1 VARLSSGL
9 PKDADQNGLFA
20 IARELIEDPLRRH
33 VVIAVVDCSKITV
46 DTTTGAREAT
56 IRVRRI
62 EQVNPADTIEAERL
76 VRRALEYRMGDT
88 VLPIDIER
96 DMDEWFGKGFTLDP
110 ETGEL
115 TEAPAD
121 DEPGDAS

>member
-1 VARLSSGL
+1 MARLASGL

-33 VVIAVVDCSKITV
+33 VVIAVVDCSKITT
-46 DTTTGAREAT
+46 DTQTGAREAT

-62 EQVNPADTIEAERL
+62 EQVHPGDTTEAERL
-76 VRRALEYRMGDT
+76 VRRALEFRMGDT

-96 DMDEWFGKGFTLDP
+96 DMEEWFGQGVELDTA
-110 ETGEL
+110 TGEL
-115 TEAPAD
+115 TLPGDDAG
-121 DEPGDAS
+121 DEP